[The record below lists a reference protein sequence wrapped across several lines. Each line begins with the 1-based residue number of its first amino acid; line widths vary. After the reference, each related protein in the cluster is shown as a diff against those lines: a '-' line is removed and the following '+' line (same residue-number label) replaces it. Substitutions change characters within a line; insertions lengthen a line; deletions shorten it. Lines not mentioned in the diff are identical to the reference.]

1 MLCFTPCSTR
11 QEIRQEVSINS
22 LTAEGQAKKQDI
34 TQDPLRME
42 KEKRCLWTQP
52 GDPAQSERACP
63 GSCRGSSF
71 DFSKALADQSPGAN
85 HQAGMVRALE
95 GRGPGE

>member
-1 MLCFTPCSTR
+1 M
-11 QEIRQEVSINS
+11 
-22 LTAEGQAKKQDI
+22 
-34 TQDPLRME
+34 DPAR
-42 KEKRCLWTQP
+42 RWVA
-52 GDPAQSERACP
+52 PAQSERACP